1 MKRSETISVR
11 VLSLSARFAVC
22 LAVVV
27 LTAVVSQAEPLAS
40 WNEGP
45 AKRAILDFVR
55 KATDP
60 TISDFVPP
68 AERIAVFDNDGTLW
82 VEQPLYTQVVFAA
95 DRVRELAPRH
105 ADWKERQP
113 FKSLLTG
120 DDASL
125 ATFSIQD
132 FAKIVAETHAGITV
146 SEFEQ
151 LVSKWLKTAR
161 HPRFNRPYTE
171 LGYLPMLEV
180 MQWMRANDF
189 KTYIVTG
196 GGQDFVRVFADP
208 VYGVVPE
215 QVIGSAGRTGYR
227 YAADGK
233 PELEKLPEV
242 LLIDDR
248 QGKPEGIH
256 LVIGRRPYAAFG
268 NSTGDQQM
276 LEWTQGGQ
284 RGRLM
289 MLVHHDDAEREYA
302 YGANSKIGTFSAALK
317 AEADQRGWTVISMK
331 NDWKRIFAWEK

>member
-1 MKRSETISVR
+1 MRTTSLQIRIALCAAVAIST
-11 VLSLSARFAVC
+11 
-22 LAVVV
+22 
-27 LTAVVSQAEPLAS
+27 TAASRAEPLPS

-45 AKRAILDFVR
+45 AKRAILDFVQQT
-55 KATDP
+55 TDP
-60 TISDFVPP
+60 KSSDFVPP

-95 DRVRELAPRH
+95 DRVKELAPRH
-105 ADWKERQP
+105 ADWKDREP

-132 FAKIVAETHAGITV
+132 FAKVVAETHSGITV
-146 SEFEQ
+146 SEFERI
-151 LVSKWLKTAR
+151 VASWLKTAQ
-161 HPRFNRPYTE
+161 HPRFKRPYTE
-171 LGYLPMLEV
+171 LVYLPMLEV
-180 MQWMRANDF
+180 MQLLRANDF

-196 GGQDFVRVFADP
+196 GGQDFVRVFGEP

-215 QVIGSAGRTGYR
+215 QVIGSASRTAYR
-227 YAADGK
+227 YSGDGQ
-233 PELEKLPEV
+233 PELVKLPEV
-242 LLIDDR
+242 LLIDNN

-256 LVIGRRPYAAFG
+256 LVIGRCPYAAFG

-276 LEWTQGGQ
+276 LEWTQAGQ

-302 YGANSKIGTFSAALK
+302 YGANSKIGTFSAELK
-317 AEADQRGWTVISMK
+317 AEADKRGWTIISMK
-331 NDWKRIFAWEK
+331 DDWKRIFAWEE